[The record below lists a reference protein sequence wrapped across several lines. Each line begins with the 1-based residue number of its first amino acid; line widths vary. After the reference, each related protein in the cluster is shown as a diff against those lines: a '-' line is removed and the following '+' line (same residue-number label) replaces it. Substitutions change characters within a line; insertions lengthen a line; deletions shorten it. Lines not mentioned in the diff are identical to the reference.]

1 MKANKLVVAGLSLAL
16 SLSMVACN
24 KKETTP
30 ANDTNTTTEQNT
42 ADTTNNANNDYVE
55 NTQDFMEIL

>member
-1 MKANKLVVAGLSLAL
+1 MKANKMVVAALSLAL

-24 KKETTP
+24 KKENTP
-30 ANDTNTTTEQNT
+30 ANGDKTTTEQNT

-55 NTQDFMEIL
+55 K